1 MSEEQKTIDWEKE
14 AAGLKVSTDSYY
26 KPKQGMNQVIFL
38 DNGTAIKSKDFNKK
52 DCEKIR
58 FNISVDKMVKT
69 WEVFRCYPGEKPSKN
84 GLYGQIA
91 TFASKKGGLSEKAI
105 FLNVVGNGK
114 ETKYTVIDPATLIQG
129 GGQ

>member
-1 MSEEQKTIDWEKE
+1 MTEEQKTVDWGKE
-14 AAGLKVSTDSYY
+14 VEGLKVSTDSFY

-38 DNGTAIKSKDFNKK
+38 DNGTEVKGKDYNKK
-52 DCEKIR
+52 DCAKVR
-58 FNISVDKMVKT
+58 FQVSVDKMVKT

-91 TFASKKGGLSEKAI
+91 IFASKKGGLAEKAI